1 MRRAPRLLAL
11 TACFALAVPLTAIGA
26 EPGTPP
32 TAEERA
38 AAFDA
43 GAVLNIAPPGSKGSY
58 NAQKALAAQAGSR
71 PDNTIDQL
79 EMYDAINKLKPEEIT
94 EARLTEFF
102 KDGALGVNPADVTD
116 TYQPRDGVTV
126 LRDKFGVPHV
136 YGKTYNDVAFGAGY
150 VGTEDRMF
158 LQDALRHVGAARATE
173 FLGPSEANIAMD
185 RDQLLAAAYTE
196 EEAEQQLADIVKR
209 YPEEGQK
216 LREALDAFIAGI
228 NAAQNAMCPGG
239 SPIAPDCPA
248 EYAALQIRP
257 EPFQPTDVVFIASL
271 VGGIFGKGGGG
282 EYTNAL
288 WLQKLIAKYGATEGR
303 RVFDDLRERNDP
315 EAPTT
320 ARTTFPYEPARA
332 GEPAAVALPDPK
344 ASTAPSTGSEP
355 GATTVAAPGTAGGTV
370 DLGPLGSLDLRPKAD
385 PGMSNALVVNASE
398 SATGHPLAVFG
409 PQTGYFAPQLL
420 TEVDLNGPGVAARG
434 VSFAGTQLVVELGHG
449 VDYAW
454 SATSASGDNVD
465 LLFEEL
471 CNVDGSAPTLQSAGY
486 KRDGACKPIT
496 KYTHSQLAKPS
507 AGGTGLPQQV
517 DMVVEKTHHGIVQL
531 RTMAEGKPA
540 ALVQQRSTYGS
551 ELDSAVGFAR
561 INNPDYVK
569 SAADFARAFAAVD
582 YTFNWLYVDDRDA
595 SYFMSGRLPIRAAAV
610 DPDLPRWGGSI
621 YDWADWL
628 PDDAHPQ
635 ETNPA
640 AGFITSWNNKQ
651 APGFSAAD
659 NQWGYGSVYR
669 SLSLDERIQARI
681 AGDKKV
687 SRAGLVAAM
696 QDAAV
701 TDVRGK
707 QLLPELL
714 AVIGDDA
721 ELKPALDLLKA
732 WLAAGALREDRD
744 RDGAYSHQAAIALM
758 DRWWESTDEDG
769 KTGSVAKEALRP
781 VLGSLVDELPK
792 GLDDH
797 PRLGLG
803 SAWNG
808 VPWYGYVDKGLR
820 QVLGLPVAGRYSRT
834 YCGALATCRAS
845 LKASLKAAVAA
856 ELAAQEKTNVAELTY
871 DKAQDNIRHSAVGV
885 VGVPEI
891 DWQNRPTFQQVVS
904 FSRSRRPAPAAI
916 TLQSDQTTVTAGN
929 APLLS
934 GVVTAAD
941 GSPLANA
948 TVTVHGLGA
957 GRTAY
962 EQAGTTETDS
972 SGRWELVVRPT
983 VQTAYVAATGA
994 LQSAK
999 KVLFVYTRVQVTS
1012 PAAGTTVPSATTF
1025 TGYLTPRYAGV
1036 PVGLAYIDADG
1047 GFRYLTQQ
1055 RTDSAGRFS
1064 IPARLPTGTSAF
1076 VVYTSAH
1083 GGTLKGAK
1091 SLRLTVR

>member
-1 MRRAPRLLAL
+1 MSRATRLLA
-11 TACFALAVPLTAIGA
+11 TAACLALMAPVAALSA

-43 GAVLNIAPPGSKGSY
+43 GAVLNIVPPGSKGSY
-58 NAQKALAAQAGSR
+58 NAQEAFAAQAGNR
-71 PDNTIDQL
+71 PANTIDQL
-79 EMYDAINKLKPEEIT
+79 EMYDAINTLQPVEIT

-185 RDQLLAAAYTE
+185 RDQLRAAAYTE
-196 EEAEQQLADIVKR
+196 EEAAQQLVNITKR
-209 YPEEGQK
+209 YPEEGPK
-216 LREALDAFIAGI
+216 LVEALNHFIDGI
-228 NAAQNAMCPGG
+228 NAAQQAMCPAG

-248 EYAALQIRP
+248 EYGALQIRP
-257 EPFQPTDVVFIASL
+257 EPFKPTDVVYIASL

-282 EYTNAL
+282 EYTNAK
-288 WLQKLIAKYGATEGR
+288 WLQKLIAKFGAVEGR
-303 RVFDDLRERNDP
+303 RVYDDLRERNDP

-320 ARTTFPYEPARA
+320 ADTPFPYEPKRP
-332 GEPAAVALPDPK
+332 GDPAAIAMPDPT
-344 ASTAPSTGSEP
+344 ATEAPSTGSEP
-355 GATTVAAPGTAGGTV
+355 GASSPAPGSATGVLDIGTI
-370 DLGPLGSLDLRPKAD
+370 GKLDLRPKAD

-398 SATGHPLAVFG
+398 SATGRPLAVFG

-420 TEVDLNGPGVAARG
+420 TEVDLNGPGIAARG
-434 VSFAGTQLVVELGHG
+434 VSFAGTQLIVELGHG

-454 SATSASGDNVD
+454 SATSASADNVD

-471 CNVDGSAPTLQSAGY
+471 CNEDGSKATIESTGYLVDGV
-486 KRDGACKPIT
+486 CKPMTI
-496 KYTHSQLAKPS
+496 YTHSQTAKPS
-507 AGGTGLPQQV
+507 AGGVGLPQQV

-531 RTMAEGKPA
+531 RTTAEGKPA

-569 SAADFARAFAAVD
+569 SAADFAKAFAAVD

-595 SYFMSGRLPIRAAAV
+595 SYFMSGRLPERPTSV
-610 DPDLPRWGGSI
+610 DPDLPRWGSSA
-621 YDWADWL
+621 YDWGPWL
-628 PDDAHPQ
+628 SDAEHPQ

-640 AGFITSWNNKQ
+640 KGFITSWNNKQ
-651 APGFSAAD
+651 APEFSSSD

-669 SLSLDERIQARI
+669 SLSLDERILARI
-681 AGDKKV
+681 EGSSKMT
-687 SRAGLVAAM
+687 RAGLVGSM

-714 AVIGDDA
+714 AVIGADP
-721 ELKPALDLLKA
+721 ELKPTLDLLQG
-732 WLAAGALREDRD
+732 WLDRGALRQDRD
-744 RDGAYSHQAAIALM
+744 RDGAYGDQAAIAIM
-758 DRWWESTDEDG
+758 DRWWESADDAG
-769 KTGSVAKEALRP
+769 KVSSVAKEVLRP
-781 VLGSLVDELPK
+781 TLGALVDELPK

-808 VPWYGYVDKGLR
+808 VPWYGYVDKDLR
-820 QVLGLPVAGRYSRT
+820 QVLGRPVQGRYSRT
-834 YCGALATCRAS
+834 YCGTLPACRTV
-845 LKASLKAAVAA
+845 LRTSLKAAVAA

-904 FSRSRRPAPAAI
+904 FSRNRRPTPTRI
-916 TLQSDQTTVTAGN
+916 TLASDQTTVTAGN

-941 GSPLANA
+941 GTPVADT

-962 EQAGTTETDS
+962 EQVGTTETDAQ
-972 SGRWELVVRPT
+972 GRWELVVRPT
-983 VQTAYVAATGA
+983 VQTAYIAATGA

-999 KVLFVYTRVQVTS
+999 KVLFVYTRVQVTG
-1012 PAAGTTVPSATTF
+1012 PVAGATVPAATTF
-1025 TGYLTPRYAGV
+1025 TGYLIPRYAGV
-1036 PVGLAYIDADG
+1036 PVGLAYIDREG

-1055 RTDSAGRFS
+1055 RTDAQGRFT
-1064 IPARLPTGTSAF
+1064 IPARLPAGSTAF